1 MRTTTIWKALSK
13 VQHQIAEILP
23 VHGGRFDARLRQEAK
38 FAEILQKRMDERDDW
53 RIPAANWLKLVE
65 IGAELTRWNE
75 TKMVYEKKAAESQ
88 KQLSRISR
96 QWQEM
101 TDLARGRAPAK
112 GGLGATTTIYVD
124 WGAANSTGG
133 TAA

>member
-1 MRTTTIWKALSK
+1 MKTTTLWSALSK

-38 FAEILQKRMDERDDW
+38 FAEILQNRMDERDEW
-53 RIPAANWLKLVE
+53 RIPAQNWLKLAA
-65 IGAELTRWNE
+65 IGKDLSRWNE
-75 TKMVYEKKAAESQ
+75 TKMVYERKAAESQ
-88 KQLSRISR
+88 KELSRISR

-101 TDLARGRAPAK
+101 TDLARGRVPAK
-112 GGLGATTTIYVD
+112 GGMGATATIVVD

>member
-1 MRTTTIWKALSK
+1 MRTRTIRDALSK
-13 VQHQIAEILP
+13 VQHEISEILP
-23 VHGGRFDARLRQEAK
+23 IHGGKWDKRMRQEAL
-38 FAEILQKRMDERDDW
+38 FGETLDRRLDERDLW

-65 IGAELTRWNE
+65 IGAELSRWNE
-75 TKMVYEKKAAESQ
+75 TKMIYERKAAESQ

-101 TDLARGRAPAK
+101 TDLARGREPTK
-112 GGLGATTTIYVD
+112 GMGPTTTIYVD
-124 WGAANSTGG
+124 WGAANSTGR

>member
-1 MRTTTIWKALSK
+1 MRTTTLWNALSK
-13 VQHQIAEILP
+13 CQHQIAEVLP
-23 VHGGRFDARLRQEAK
+23 IHGGRFDARLRQEAK

-53 RIPAANWLKLVE
+53 RIPAQNWNKLVE
-65 IGAELTRWNE
+65 IGKQLTAWNE
-75 TKMVYEKKAAESQ
+75 TKMIYERKAATSQ
-88 KQLSRISR
+88 KHLSRISR

-101 TDLARGRAPAK
+101 TDLARGREPAK
-112 GGLGATTTIYVD
+112 GGLGATATIVVD

>member
-1 MRTTTIWKALSK
+1 MRTTTLWNALSK
-13 VQHQIAEILP
+13 CQHQIAEVLP
-23 VHGGRFDARLRQEAK
+23 IHGGRFDARLRQEAK
-38 FAEILQKRMDERDDW
+38 FAEILQKRMDQRDLW
-53 RIPAANWLKLVE
+53 RIPAQNWLKLVA
-65 IGAELTRWNE
+65 IGDDLTHWN
-75 TKMVYEKKAAESQ
+75 TAKMRYEKNAAEAQ
-88 KQLSRISR
+88 KELSRISR

-112 GGLGATTTIYVD
+112 GGIGATTTILVD

>member
-1 MRTTTIWKALSK
+1 MRTTTIWNALSK

-53 RIPAANWLKLVE
+53 RIPAENWLKLVA
-65 IGAELTRWNE
+65 IGQDLTRWNE
-75 TKMVYEKKAAESQ
+75 TKMIYERKAAESQ

-101 TDLARGRAPAK
+101 TDLARGREPAK
-112 GGLGATTTIYVD
+112 GGIGATTTIVVP
-124 WGAANSTGG
+124 WGSEVRTSA
-133 TAA
+133 

>member
-1 MRTTTIWKALSK
+1 MRTTTIWNALSK

-53 RIPAANWLKLVE
+53 RIPAQNWLKLVE
-65 IGAELTRWNE
+65 LGEQLTALNNV
-75 TKMVYEKKAAESQ
+75 KMTYEKAAAVSQ
-88 KQLSRISR
+88 KRPSQISR

-112 GGLGATTTIYVD
+112 GIGATTTIIVD